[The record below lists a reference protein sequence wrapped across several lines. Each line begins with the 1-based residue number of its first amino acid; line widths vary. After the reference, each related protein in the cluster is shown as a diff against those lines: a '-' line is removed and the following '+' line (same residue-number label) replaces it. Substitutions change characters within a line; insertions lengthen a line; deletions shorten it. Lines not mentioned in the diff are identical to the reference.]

1 MKKIF
6 SLITAVLLIFSLTA
20 CDKTKQ
26 INMPDT
32 AETELQFVLGTPLT
46 KEKEYTA
53 EDGTVLMTEKYELPQ
68 LELHTADGKICNP
81 EEASKSSDEGYR
93 NKAKICRAFNDEMQ
107 RAAEQVEAAAQERLE
122 TARENYADLDE
133 KQRKDWMCYAEEL
146 TIGQTYQTDGLL
158 SILGN
163 GYTDGGGAHP
173 STYTGVWNFDL
184 AEGKFITFDSL
195 TGDDNPLGSIL
206 YSTFTSAIF
215 DAIEQQGLGDGYL
228 DDYESYVSD
237 LSANANFYFTDSGMT
252 IVFDV
257 YVLAPYAAGPQAFII
272 PYDEFY
278 YALSEHMQSLFKLP
292 ADTVVIS
299 DYRRAREF
307 WSWLNMSMAPVDEG
321 ASEIT
326 TKDGV
331 SRCEVSLGNVKTMD
345 DLKKMLSG
353 CVSEEIAE
361 EWLSKGN
368 FAEVNGALYI
378 SYGERGSDISP
389 TATEE
394 YSVNVEGNKG
404 ELTRTVYAQAF
415 DKKTGTYISNGK
427 TDAYVYPFNLKNG
440 HAVFTAFPCPY

>member
-1 MKKIF
+1 MKKTF
-6 SLITAVLLIFSLTA
+6 SLIIAVLLTFSLTA

-26 INMPDT
+26 TKTPDT
-32 AETELQFVLGTPLT
+32 AETNLQFVLGTPLT

-68 LELHTADGKICNP
+68 LELHTADGKNCNL
-81 EEASKSSDEGYR
+81 EEALKSTDEAYR
-93 NKAKICRAFNDEMQ
+93 NKAEICRTFNDEMQ
-107 RAAEQVEAAAQERLE
+107 QAAEQVEAAAQERLE
-122 TARENYADLDE
+122 TARENYADLDGE
-133 KQRKDWMCYAEEL
+133 YRKDWMCYAEEL

-173 STYTGVWNFDL
+173 STYTRVWNFDL
-184 AEGKFITFDSL
+184 TKGKFITFDSL
-195 TGDDNPLGSIL
+195 TGEDNPLGSIL
-206 YSTFTSAIF
+206 YSTLTSAVF
-215 DAIEQQGLGDGYL
+215 DEIEQQGLGDGYL

-257 YVLAPYAAGPQAFII
+257 YVLAPYSAGPQAFVI

-292 ADTVVIS
+292 QDTVIVS
-299 DYRRAREF
+299 NYRTAREF
-307 WSWLNMSMAPVDEG
+307 WTWFNMSMAPVDED
-321 ASEIT
+321 APEIT

-331 SRCEVSLGNVKTMD
+331 LRCQVSLGNVKTMA

-353 CVSEEIAE
+353 YLSEDLADD
-361 EWLSKGN
+361 WLSKGN

-378 SYGERGSDISP
+378 SYGERGSDISV
-389 TATEE
+389 TGSEE
-394 YSVNVEGNKG
+394 YSVKLNGDKG
-404 ELTRTVYAQAF
+404 ELVRTVHRQEF
-415 DKKTGTYISNGK
+415 DEKAGKYISNGK
-427 TDAYVYPFNLKNG
+427 TDNYIYPFTVKNG